1 MKNYLYILIANTI
14 NSECKCFQVQN
25 IFQRQLSAITVS
37 GRIESAP
44 CRAMTLRICRK
55 TPAYKKGLMWHISEF
70 ELDRAVTS
78 LKRERTDFRRHLKAE
93 SFTKEDVADIIR
105 VATYGVVRLTYKE
118 NKIKKTKAIR

>member
-1 MKNYLYILIANTI
+1 MKNYLYVLIANTI

-44 CRAMTLRICRK
+44 CRAMTLRIRRK
-55 TPAYKKGLMWHISEF
+55 TPNYKKGMMWHIPEF

-78 LKRERTDFRRHLKAE
+78 LKQY
-93 SFTKEDVADIIR
+93 DIHQPTS
-105 VATYGVVRLTYKE
+105 AFENGVPASAALFPFV
-118 NKIKKTKAIR
+118 

>member
-1 MKNYLYILIANTI
+1 MKNYLYVLIANTI

-44 CRAMTLRICRK
+44 CRAMTLRIRRK
-55 TPAYKKGLMWHISEF
+55 TPNYKKGMMWHIPEF

-78 LKRERTDFRRHLKAE
+78 LKHERTDFKRHLKAE
-93 SFTKEDVADIIR
+93 SFTKDDVADIIR
-105 VATYGVVRLTYKE
+105 LATYGFIRLTFIE